1 MDPKGLLLH
10 LQDPTTS
17 PYPEPDQSIL
27 YPLTQLFEDQVQYS
41 PIYA

>member
-1 MDPKGLLLH
+1 MEPKGLLLH

-27 YPLTQLFEDQVQYS
+27 CPLTQILEDPV
-41 PIYA
+41 